1 VLVEGVD
8 LGGLGR
14 PTSGADVTGDP
25 LKWCP
30 GAHGGA
36 GRGQDAGEEVTG
48 AMARAPRLPTTN
60 RLMAVLD
67 TPEAADDATAALARE
82 GVPDD
87 AVLVLLGDRDA
98 DRIDSLGNAG
108 GAWAR
113 ARRLLSFTIADQM
126 VDLAVYVAA
135 LRDGRT
141 VISVWTAGDGERER
155 AKRALAGSGAHFV
168 NFFGRFATEDI
179 VPWRGRELPLPPWLR
194 R

>member
-1 VLVEGVD
+1 M
-8 LGGLGR
+8 
-14 PTSGADVTGDP
+14 SGE
-25 LKWCP
+25 
-30 GAHGGA
+30 
-36 GRGQDAGEEVTG
+36 R
-48 AMARAPRLPTTN
+48 RLPTTN

-67 TPEAADDATAALARE
+67 TDDAAATAMAALARE
-82 GVPDD
+82 GFNGD
-87 AVLVLLGDRDA
+87 AVLVLRGDRDA

-108 GAWAR
+108 GAWVR

-141 VISVWTAGDGERER
+141 VVSVRATGDAERER
-155 AKRALAGSGAHFV
+155 AKRALAGTGAHFV
-168 NFFGRFATEDI
+168 NFFGRFATEDV

>member
-1 VLVEGVD
+1 M
-8 LGGLGR
+8 
-14 PTSGADVTGDP
+14 T
-25 LKWCP
+25 
-30 GAHGGA
+30 
-36 GRGQDAGEEVTG
+36 
-48 AMARAPRLPTTN
+48 RAPRLPTTN

-67 TPEAADDATAALARE
+67 TPEAAGDATAALARE
-82 GVPDD
+82 GFAGD
-87 AVLVLLGDRDA
+87 AVLVLRGGQDA

-108 GAWAR
+108 GAWVR

-141 VISVWTAGDGERER
+141 VLSVRVAGDREGERER
-155 AKRALAGSGAHFV
+155 AKRALADTGAHFV
-168 NFFGRFATEDI
+168 NFFGRFATEEI

>member
-1 VLVEGVD
+1 M
-8 LGGLGR
+8 
-14 PTSGADVTGDP
+14 TA
-25 LKWCP
+25 P
-30 GAHGGA
+30 G
-36 GRGQDAGEEVTG
+36 
-48 AMARAPRLPTTN
+48 RLPTTN

-67 TPEAADDATAALARE
+67 TAGGAAAAVDALERE
-82 GVPDD
+82 GFTGD
-87 AVLVLLGDRDA
+87 AVLVLRGERDA
-98 DRIDSLGNAG
+98 ERIDSLGNAG

-113 ARRLLSFTIADQM
+113 ARRLLSFTLADQA

-141 VISVWTAGDGERER
+141 VVSVLAPGDAGRER
-155 AKRALAGSGAHFV
+155 AKRALAGAGAHFV